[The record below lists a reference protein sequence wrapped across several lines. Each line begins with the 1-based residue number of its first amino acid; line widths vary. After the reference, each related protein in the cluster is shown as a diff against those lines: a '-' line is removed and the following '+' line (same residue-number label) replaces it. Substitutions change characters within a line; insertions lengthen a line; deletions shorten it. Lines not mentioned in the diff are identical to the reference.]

1 MRGYD
6 SKGYDRYDRAAY
18 DRYYDDYSGGGRY
31 SDYRARSRSPAR
43 DYYGGGGRERG
54 GFEREYGEGYGRTGR
69 KW

>member
-6 SKGYDRYDRAAY
+6 SKGYDRYDRVAY

-54 GFEREYGEGYGRTGR
+54 G
-69 KW
+69 